1 MWLKEKEMSQLS
13 KSFEVKKVTI
23 RELTKNEIV
32 QRGGQQATTNCS
44 IYVCTSTLP
53 YSCLCAAPA

>member
-1 MWLKEKEMSQLS
+1 MSQLS